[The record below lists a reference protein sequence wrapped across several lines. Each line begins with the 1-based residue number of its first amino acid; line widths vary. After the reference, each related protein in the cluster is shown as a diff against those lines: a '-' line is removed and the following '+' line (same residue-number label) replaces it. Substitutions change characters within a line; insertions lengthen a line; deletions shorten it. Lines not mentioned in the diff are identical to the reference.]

1 MATVEMPRI
10 GGRVLL
16 DARTWTPRSLW

>member
-1 MATVEMPRI
+1 MATVKMPRI